1 MIKCKA
7 VPIEECAIVLVGVF
21 SVRHDCGKKLI
32 LETATFVNSMLCMV
46 LYKVSKV
53 QEIMRLT
60 EKYITDVLYNV

>member
-7 VPIEECAIVLVGVF
+7 VPIEECGIVLVEVF

-46 LYKVSKV
+46 FIQS
-53 QEIMRLT
+53 
-60 EKYITDVLYNV
+60 